1 MLTNLVGYS
10 IINYTLLKWSGL
22 CERRTEMILST
33 KGRYGLKAAFEL
45 SKNYGLGPVSLKKV
59 SEKYGI
65 SESYLEQLFAKLK
78 KGGYIDTVRG
88 PQGGYLLAKKPEEI
102 TVGMILRTL
111 EGGITTS
118 DCVNKEVC
126 SRESVCATRVIF
138 EKIEKSINDVIDN
151 ITLADMYEE
160 QKNILTEE
168 KNE

>member
-1 MLTNLVGYS
+1 M
-10 IINYTLLKWSGL
+10 
-22 CERRTEMILST
+22 EMILST

-45 SKNYGLGPVSLKKV
+45 SRNYGLGPVSLKKI

-78 KGGYIDTVRG
+78 KDGYIDTVRG

-102 TVGMILRTL
+102 TVGMVLRTL
-111 EGGITTS
+111 EGEITTS
-118 DCVNKEVC
+118 DCLNKEVC
-126 SRESVCATRVIF
+126 SRESICATRVIF

-160 QKNILTEE
+160 QKNILTEG
-168 KNE
+168 KNEQENLS

>member
-1 MLTNLVGYS
+1 
-10 IINYTLLKWSGL
+10 
-22 CERRTEMILST
+22 MILST

-45 SKNYGLGPVSLKKV
+45 SRNYGLGPVSLKKI

-78 KGGYIDTVRG
+78 KDGYIDTVRG

-102 TVGMILRTL
+102 TVGMVLRTL
-111 EGGITTS
+111 EGEITTS
-118 DCVNKEVC
+118 DCLNKEVC
-126 SRESVCATRVIF
+126 SRESICATRVIF

-160 QKNILTEE
+160 QKNILTEG
-168 KNE
+168 KNEQETLS

>member
-1 MLTNLVGYS
+1 
-10 IINYTLLKWSGL
+10 
-22 CERRTEMILST
+22 MILST

-45 SKNYGLGPVSLKKV
+45 SRNYGLGPVSLKKI

-78 KGGYIDTVRG
+78 KDGYIDTVRG

-102 TVGMILRTL
+102 TVGMVLRTL
-111 EGGITTS
+111 EGEITTS
-118 DCVNKEVC
+118 DCLNKEVC
-126 SRESVCATRVIF
+126 SRESICATRVIF

-160 QKNILTEE
+160 QKNILTEG
-168 KNE
+168 KNEQENLS

>member
-1 MLTNLVGYS
+1 
-10 IINYTLLKWSGL
+10 
-22 CERRTEMILST
+22 MILST

-45 SKNYGLGPVSLKKV
+45 SRNYGLGPVSLKKI

-78 KGGYIDTVRG
+78 KDGYIDTVRG

-102 TVGMILRTL
+102 TVGMVLRTL
-111 EGGITTS
+111 EGEITTS
-118 DCVNKEVC
+118 DCLNKEVC
-126 SRESVCATRVIF
+126 SRESICATRVIF

-160 QKNILTEE
+160 QNNILTEG
-168 KNE
+168 KNEQETLS